1 MINQLIIG
9 LFLLIISVIDITSY
23 KKIKGYIPS
32 IVTTTFLIVSFVL
45 FRNVI
50 AAILALLIG
59 LLFTDLNLWKGQA
72 DLKVFI
78 GIGMT
83 FITLQQIALFSA
95 LTPIL
100 AMFISMQTTDKEI
113 PFIPIMAEAWLI
125 TLFIGGMVL

>member
-9 LFLLIISVIDITSY
+9 LFLIIISVIDITSY

-32 IVTTTFLIVSFVL
+32 IITTTFLIISFVL
-45 FRNVI
+45 FRNI
-50 AAILALLIG
+50 FAAILALLIG
-59 LLFTDLNLWKGQA
+59 LLFTDFNLWKGQA

-83 FITLQQIALFSA
+83 FITIQQIALFSA

-113 PFIPIMAEAWLI
+113 PFIPVMAGAWLI
-125 TLFIGGMVL
+125 TLLLGGFI